1 MHQCYYCSQIFDTK
15 EKLYDHLE
23 IHTDAERNN
32 EIIARSK
39 EKAERAEARVED
51 GEAESSGETGDGE
64 AESSGETG
72 DDRNRTVETE

>member
-23 IHTDAERNN
+23 IHTDAERNS

-39 EKAERAEARVED
+39 ERAERAEARGEGGGESEAS
-51 GEAESSGETGDGE
+51 GEADG
-64 AESSGETG
+64 G
-72 DDRNRTVETE
+72 RNHTAETE

>member
-39 EKAERAEARVED
+39 ERAERAEARGEGGD
-51 GEAESSGETGDGE
+51 ESEASGEADG
-64 AESSGETG
+64 G
-72 DDRNRTVETE
+72 RNHAAETE